1 MKLAEFLI
9 QGQHLRQQDR
19 TLAIAYF
26 EQCLQNTTTD
36 ENVERD
42 SSTTIRVLYQ
52 ITKERQQIG
61 HPVWNLY
68 RQEKQLQI

>member
-1 MKLAEFLI
+1 MRVIADIPDVLY
-9 QGQHLRQQDR
+9 QQLESFAQR
-19 TLAIAYF
+19 
-26 EQCLQNTTTD
+26 EQIPID
-36 ENVERD
+36 G
-42 SSTTIRVLYQ
+42 LYQ